1 MVKILDRHGA
11 RVAEKFLAP
20 DERGEFLASSDPA
33 RFLAKRFAA
42 KEALGKS
49 FGTGIRAPLLMP
61 AISIKHDSAGKPRFE
76 LGGAAA
82 ELFFSRRIASHLS
95 ISDERDYALAF
106 VVLEST

>member
-1 MVKILDRHGA
+1 MVKILDRHGERA
-11 RVAEKFLAP
+11 VEKFLAA
-20 DERGEFLASSDPA
+20 DERLEFSESGDPA

-49 FGTGIRAPLLMP
+49 FGSGIRAPLLMP
-61 AISIKHDSAGKPRFE
+61 VISIRHDSAGKPYFE